1 MTIEDE
7 NIDQMVKLIRYE
19 PLENF
24 FTRHPS
30 LDDYKEL
37 LRSSE
42 SENLNNEQREPDSK
56 RDSDEF
62 KDANGS
68 EGKEVENT
76 EDEEDDV
83 FHSGSDSKEISVRK
97 LTKMFR
103 RIHSKVAYLVQFL
116 QVLFK

>member
-37 LRSSE
+37 LRSSQ
-42 SENLNNEQREPDSK
+42 SKNLNKEAEDDSK
-56 RDSDEF
+56 RNSEEF
-62 KDANGS
+62 KDNNAKQEDELNNG
-68 EGKEVENT
+68 G
-76 EDEEDDV
+76 EEDDV
-83 FHSGSDSKEISVRK
+83 FHSETDYKELLVR
-97 LTKMFR
+97 TKKKCF
-103 RIHSKVAYLVQFL
+103 A
-116 QVLFK
+116 VLLY